1 MLKIKTV
8 IYTALVAHILV
19 ALGLSSMGP
28 ASALAYEA
36 VSASMQETP
45 VLPAAPSDPTPQAST
60 PKPSYTP
67 PTSPPPPTDPVDHI
81 SGFTY
86 KDEGDGVRITGYLG
100 PDNHAVVPETIWGKR
115 VTHIGA
121 GVFSYFQNV
130 THVTIPGGITNIAE
144 GAFDGQSLV
153 NITVDKSN
161 KYFKDVDG
169 ILFSKDGTV
178 LMRYPAG
185 KSDTH
190 YAIPRDVTSIHWAA
204 FARSSLASISI
215 PDNMT
220 NIDDGAFY
228 ECSFT
233 SITIPNSVTSIGD
246 GAFTSS
252 SLTSITIPNS
262 VTNIGDGAFAWSSLT
277 SITIPGSVTSIGDRS
292 FAFCSE
298 LTTVIISD
306 GVTSIGREA
315 FSSCRNLSSVTMS
328 NSVTSIGG
336 RAFSDCT
343 SLSSITMSSNIVSI
357 GAGAFYLCTKL
368 PNITIPGSVTNIGW
382 EAFLECRSLTVTCP
396 RNSYAHQYCLDNG
409 LRFQLVEPTATPT
422 VETTT
427 TTPSVDPSTTT
438 TGAIDNDATH
448 ENLIFWVFFGGFILA
463 LVVITII
470 ALDKKRKEQG

>member
-1 MLKIKTV
+1 MLKIKAI
-8 IYTALVAHILV
+8 IYTALVAHMLV
-19 ALGLSSMGP
+19 ALGLSSRGP

-36 VSASMQETP
+36 ASISMQEQP
-45 VLPAAPSDPTPQAST
+45 VLPAVPREPTPQAST

-67 PTSPPPPTDPVDHI
+67 PLPPPPPPTDPVDHI

-86 KDEGDGVRITGYLG
+86 KDEGDGVILTGYLG

-169 ILFSKDGTV
+169 ILFSKDGTA

-220 NIDDGAFY
+220 NIDNGAFY

-233 SITIPNSVTSIGD
+233 SITIPDSVTSIGNR
-246 GAFTSS
+246 AFASS

-262 VTNIGDGAFAWSSLT
+262 VTSIGDEAFAWSALT
-277 SITIPGSVTSIGDRS
+277 SITILGSVTSIGDRS
-292 FAFCSE
+292 FAICYG
-298 LTTVIISD
+298 LTTVTIPD
-306 GVTSIGREA
+306 GVTNIGREA
-315 FSSCRNLSSVTMS
+315 FSGCHNLSSVTMS
-328 NSVTSIGG
+328 NSVTSIGD
-336 RAFSDCT
+336 RAFSDCF

-368 PNITIPGSVTNIGW
+368 PNITIPGSVTSIG
-382 EAFLECRSLTVTCP
+382 ESAFLECRILTVTCP
-396 RNSYAHQYCLDNG
+396 RDSYAHQYCLDNNIS
-409 LRFQLVEPTATPT
+409 FQLTELAPTITPLPTPTTPLTTATTDQGIDGDRESFVNPLLWIG
-422 VETTT
+422 
-427 TTPSVDPSTTT
+427 
-438 TGAIDNDATH
+438 GAVLAGFAVIATIVWNRRR
-448 ENLIFWVFFGGFILA
+448 NL
-463 LVVITII
+463 
-470 ALDKKRKEQG
+470 R

>member
-1 MLKIKTV
+1 MLKIKAI

-19 ALGLSSMGP
+19 ALGFNNMGP

-36 VSASMQETP
+36 ASMQETP

-86 KDEGDGVRITGYLG
+86 KDEGDGVILTGYLG

-144 GAFDGQSLV
+144 GVFDGQSLV

-169 ILFSKDGTV
+169 ILFSKDGIV

-185 KSDTH
+185 RDFPA
-190 YAIPRDVTSIHWAA
+190 YVIPKGVVDIGSFA
-204 FARSSLASISI
+204 FAGGRLADISI
-215 PDNMT
+215 PDSVV
-220 NIDDGAFY
+220 NIGDYAFR
-228 ECSFT
+228 EGSFT
-233 SITIPNSVTSIGD
+233 SITIPNSVTSIGN
-246 GAFTSS
+246 GAFSS
-252 SLTSITIPNS
+252 SALTSITIPNS
-262 VTNIGDGAFAWSSLT
+262 VTSIGDMTFSWSAIT
-277 SITIPGSVTSIGDRS
+277 SITIPDSVTSIGDRA
-292 FAFCSE
+292 FAICYG
-298 LTTVIISD
+298 LTTVTIPD

-315 FSSCRNLSSVTMS
+315 FSGCIYLSSVTMP
-328 NSVTSIGG
+328 NSVTSIGD
-336 RAFSDCT
+336 RAFSDCF

-357 GAGAFYLCTKL
+357 GAGAFYFCTNL
-368 PNITIPGSVTNIGW
+368 SSITIPGSVTSIG
-382 EAFLECRSLTVTCP
+382 ESAFLECRILTVTCP
-396 RNSYAHQYCLDNG
+396 RNSYAHQYCIEHNIN
-409 LRFQLVEPTATPT
+409 FQLTEPMPTITPLPTPTTPLTTATTDQGIDGDRESFVNPLLWIG
-422 VETTT
+422 
-427 TTPSVDPSTTT
+427 
-438 TGAIDNDATH
+438 GAILAGFAVIATIVWNRRR
-448 ENLIFWVFFGGFILA
+448 NL
-463 LVVITII
+463 
-470 ALDKKRKEQG
+470 R